1 MDATAIPDSAL
12 SARSSEG
19 YWAAAWRRL
28 RRRALPKVC
37 LGVIVVYLLVAAW
50 VYVGWGVPDWETAD
64 FSNVHKGPSP
74 KHWFGTDGFGRDVLA
89 KTIHGAKVAVT
100 VATIASVL
108 AAVIGLVLGVMAGY
122 FGGVV
127 DEIITWLYSTLQSI
141 PYILLIMAFAF
152 VLKDQVFSVFGY
164 SFQLTGIKSVYLA
177 LGLTGW
183 VGLCRLIR
191 GETLKHRDRDYV
203 VAARAIGASN
213 ARIIFRHVVP
223 NVFHI
228 VIIVFSL
235 SFVSYIHA
243 EVILSF
249 LGLGIQNEP
258 SWGRMIAD
266 AQQELQRGNWWQLTA
281 AAMAI
286 FVISF
291 ALHIFGDA
299 LRDAL
304 DPKLKEEGV

>member
-1 MDATAIPDSAL
+1 M
-12 SARSSEG
+12 ARSTEG
-19 YWAAAWRRL
+19 YWRAAWRRL
-28 RRRALPKVC
+28 TRRRLVVVC
-37 LGVIVVYLLVAAW
+37 LAIVMLYLLIAVWIAI
-50 VYVGWGVPDWETAD
+50 GWHAPNWESAD
-64 FSNVHKGPSP
+64 FDHSYEGPSWH
-74 KHWFGTDGFGRDVLA
+74 HWMGTDINGRDVF
-89 KTIHGAKVAVT
+89 AKVLYGTKIAMM

-108 AAVIGLVLGVMAGY
+108 AAVIGLVLGVVAGY
-122 FGGVV
+122 FGGIV

-152 VLKDQVFSVFGY
+152 ALQDKQFHWFGRE
-164 SFQLTGIKSVYLA
+164 FQIRGITAVYLA

-183 VGLCRLIR
+183 EGLCRLIR
-191 GETLKHRDRDYV
+191 GEVLKHRDRDYV
-203 VAARAIGASN
+203 LAARAIGASN
-213 ARIIFRHVVP
+213 TRILFRHLVP

-228 VIIVFSL
+228 VIITFSL

-249 LGLGIQNEP
+249 LGLGVKGEP
-258 SWGRMIAD
+258 SWGVMIDD
-266 AQQELQRGNWWQLTA
+266 AKGELARQPAVWWQLTA
-281 AAMAI
+281 ASVAI

-304 DPKLKEEGV
+304 DPKLKEEGI